1 MDEYSLSK
9 NQRRN
14 NMSNKHKNPKRMA
27 PKDSMIGIY
36 EDTIAVC
43 NEMNL
48 GWVSSI
54 LYDITDFD
62 ETPNANVFQEGIDI
76 RNMDTLDMAQE
87 YVNSGLNPLVLNMAS
102 DYKPGGGVASGKTAQ
117 EECLFRRSNAF
128 QTHPAEWYPLNWNQV
143 IYSPNVTV
151 IKDSAYERIEPF
163 EIGMI
168 AVAGIRKPK
177 LVGDRTAEK
186 YQAEDRKIMTQKIE
200 SIFKVANLHNHD
212 SLVLGALGCGVFM
225 NPPYEVAG
233 IFKTILNKY
242 SFKRVGFA
250 VLSKGDT
257 NFKAFTDVLM

>member
-14 NMSNKHKNPKRMA
+14 NMSNKHKDPKRKA

-48 GWVSSI
+48 DGSNSI

-62 ETPNANVFQEGIDI
+62 TDLTTDKNVFNEAIDI
-76 RNMDTLDMAQE
+76 RNMDTLDMAHE
-87 YVNSGLNPLVLNMAS
+87 YVKSGLKPLVLNMAS
-102 DYKPGGGVASGKTAQ
+102 DFKPGGGVASGKTAQ

-128 QTHPAEWYPLNWNQV
+128 QTHPSELYPLNWNQV
-143 IYSPNVTV
+143 IYSPVVTV
-151 IKDSAYERIEPF
+151 IKDASYERIEPF
-163 EIGMI
+163 DIGMI
-168 AVAGIRKPK
+168 AVAGLRKPK
-177 LVGDRTAEK
+177 LIGEK
-186 YQAEDRKIMTQKIE
+186 YQLEDRKIMTQKIE
-200 SIFKVANLHNHD
+200 SIFKVAKLHGHD

-233 IFKTILNKY
+233 IFKTMLSKY

-250 VLSKGDT
+250 ILSKGDT
-257 NFKAFTDVLM
+257 NFQAFKDVLKF